1 MNERGVI
8 NNIQRAQ
15 QINDFSNLLYGK
27 ITPTDIDGMI
37 EYRGKL
43 YIFFEIKYKDKD
55 MPFGQRLALER
66 LVKDLTY
73 ANKKAIAI
81 VAMHNV
87 ESVYDSVDASACIV
101 KETFVSERQVWT
113 KPPSQMTLKQV
124 VDSYINLLEP

>member
-73 ANKKAIAI
+73 ANKIGR
-81 VAMHNV
+81 
-87 ESVYDSVDASACIV
+87 ASCR
-101 KETFVSERQVWT
+101 ERV
-113 KPPSQMTLKQV
+113 
-124 VDSYINLLEP
+124 